1 MNPTLSTA
9 KAETAAGREAAKA
22 DHIEQSLSI
31 GPKAEPLT
39 MASVREQIAFIRKRL
54 ASGERVHS
62 VWLRGELYAKVL
74 KEVAAGTVVDVKGI
88 CREALMA
95 QALEVNRDELPFR

>member
-1 MNPTLSTA
+1 
-9 KAETAAGREAAKA
+9 
-22 DHIEQSLSI
+22 
-31 GPKAEPLT
+31 

-54 ASGERVHS
+54 AAGERVHS
-62 VWLRGELYAKVL
+62 VWMRGELYAKVL

-88 CREALMA
+88 CREVLMA